1 MNEEKRSGYLPQS
14 VFLQADDVSE
24 AAIRLQA
31 IFETAIDGIII
42 INEQGIMEAVNPAA
56 AHLFGYEQ
64 AELIG
69 KNVSVLMPEPDHS
82 HHDLYIQRYLKTRH
96 PRIIGIGR
104 EVNGLKKDGT
114 IFPIRLAVSE
124 VRIGNKI
131 LFTGIVHDLTEIKRA
146 QAEVEALNRELEQRV
161 QERTEKLAEVVNRLI
176 KTNRRLER
184 EIQERQKVEAI
195 LRKREKQLQ
204 EALEKEKEL
213 NELKSRF
220 VSMASHEFRTP
231 LSTIASSAS
240 LIARYT
246 DSSHQDKRLKHINR
260 IKSAVTNLTNILND
274 FLSLSKLEEGR
285 IEVKREEV
293 PVAAFLQTLIQEMEP
308 HLKAGQ
314 RFVCEVN
321 LPPDKTY
328 PIDPQLFRNIVFNL
342 CSNAIKY
349 SPEGKPIYI
358 RLSEAPDRGLLH
370 LKVRDEGL
378 GIPAEDQPHLFTRFF
393 RARNA
398 THIQGTGLGLN
409 IVRRYVHLLGG
420 EITFES
426 EEGKGTEFCVSL
438 PLQAPI
444 EEVPVSEPHKDST
457 SKN

>member
-1 MNEEKRSGYLPQS
+1 MEKNTGRGYHTQS
-14 VFLQADDVSE
+14 VFLQNADVSE

-42 INEQGIMEAVNPAA
+42 INERGIMEAVNPAA
-56 AHLFGYEQ
+56 AHLFGYDQ
-64 AELIG
+64 QELLG

-82 HHDLYIQRYLKTRH
+82 KHDAYIERYLRTRH

-124 VRIGNKI
+124 VRIGERV
-131 LFTGIVHDLTEIKRA
+131 LFTGIVHDLTEVKKA
-146 QAEVEALNRELEQRV
+146 QEEVEALNRELEQRV

-246 DSSHQDKRLKHINR
+246 ESDQQDKRLKHIQR

-285 IEVKREEV
+285 IEVKWEEV
-293 PVAAFLQTLIQEMEP
+293 PLGSFLQSLIEELES

-314 RFVCEVN
+314 VFVCEVQT
-321 LPPDKTY
+321 PPGKTWLT
-328 PIDPQLFRNIVFNL
+328 DPQLFRNIVFNL

-349 SPEGKPIYI
+349 SPEGKPIYVQ
-358 RLSEAPDRGLLH
+358 LLEDEKSRS
-370 LKVRDEGL
+370 LLLRIRDEGM
-378 GIPAEDQPHLFTRFF
+378 GIPVEDQEHLFTRFF

-420 EITFES
+420 EITFQS

-438 PLQAPI
+438 PLDPPVEPRPLSA
-444 EEVPVSEPHKDST
+444 EETRAEPQ
-457 SKN
+457 